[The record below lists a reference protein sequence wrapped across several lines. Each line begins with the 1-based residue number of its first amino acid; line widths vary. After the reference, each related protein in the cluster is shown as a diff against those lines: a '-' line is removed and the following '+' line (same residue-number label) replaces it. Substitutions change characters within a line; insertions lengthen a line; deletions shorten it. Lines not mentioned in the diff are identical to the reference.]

1 MKLYPFVYTKD
12 QKESAICCFISFVKY
27 HGYQIEKDYVK
38 LIFNI
43 QAHGISYQS
52 LLNGLDAFKVI
63 YERVTLKH
71 LHKKISEGL
80 LINVEGCCYLCCG
93 KILDYIVLMD
103 TQKGYTFLSSKTFSQ
118 LAISYAIQ
126 LKFLGEYPYPQTEKK
141 QYFIYA
147 LDILISG
154 LCIGV
159 VYYLPI
165 KHEGLVLLGLI
176 FQCLLYYK
184 IGTYLQA
191 KKMQSFANTLIS
203 SSALKQFQQQYHLN
217 LMRHLLISCML
228 SMQILLRLYFPFYH
242 SYLFLFYLS
251 IPLFKLSVKREK
263 SFKKEVFLMIFGLS
277 IQLSL
282 LLFYDLYFY
291 FYQVRL
297 SNIGLGFILVNG
309 LLTILYD
316 YVKQTRTMKLLDI
329 DEYKQWGWFRN
340 QEIESIESIGIEN
353 WRFTESTLLFGKY
366 ASLHH
371 FYQKLQSCFLFVNDR
386 PLMEIGQI
394 AYIQHLKFLDSFILD
409 NNLATVE
416 QLFSEHLGFLLE
428 ALTYLGQFEKI
439 LLLEKCYETLDRA
452 TKELLGFIWWLCQD
466 SCFYVVKEAF
476 TYQSDEISDLCLELL
491 KQKAPKI
498 RMLLLVSETKMMNRQ
513 TNCAIIRYEKVGER

>member
-1 MKLYPFVYTKD
+1 
-12 QKESAICCFISFVKY
+12 
-27 HGYQIEKDYVK
+27 
-38 LIFNI
+38 
-43 QAHGISYQS
+43 
-52 LLNGLDAFKVI
+52 
-63 YERVTLKH
+63 
-71 LHKKISEGL
+71 
-80 LINVEGCCYLCCG
+80 
-93 KILDYIVLMD
+93 
-103 TQKGYTFLSSKTFSQ
+103 
-118 LAISYAIQ
+118 
-126 LKFLGEYPYPQTEKK
+126 
-141 QYFIYA
+141 
-147 LDILISG
+147 
-154 LCIGV
+154 
-159 VYYLPI
+159 
-165 KHEGLVLLGLI
+165 
-176 FQCLLYYK
+176 
-184 IGTYLQA
+184 
-191 KKMQSFANTLIS
+191 
-203 SSALKQFQQQYHLN
+203 
-217 LMRHLLISCML
+217 
-228 SMQILLRLYFPFYH
+228 
-242 SYLFLFYLS
+242 
-251 IPLFKLSVKREK
+251 
-263 SFKKEVFLMIFGLS
+263 
-277 IQLSL
+277 
-282 LLFYDLYFY
+282 
-291 FYQVRL
+291 
-297 SNIGLGFILVNG
+297 
-309 LLTILYD
+309 
-316 YVKQTRTMKLLDI
+316 MKLLDI

-366 ASLHH
+366 TSLHH